1 MRRRLVRL
9 TVAAAVLAVGL
20 FALPLAVAVERYT
33 EANELRDLERV
44 AEATARAVAGDVFDD
59 KVPDELPDE
68 ADDVDLA
75 LYDDLGALLL
85 GAGPPAGDERVLRA
99 TNGQVSDGHEGDAL
113 VVAVPV
119 THDGDVIGVVRA
131 ATPQSTVNRVVWLA
145 WLAMAVLAGAAV
157 GAVYIVAR
165 RQARA
170 IARPLEDLTDAAR
183 RLGDGDFSVRA
194 APAAIPEIDSVGESL
209 NSTAKR
215 LGDLVQRERSFSA
228 DASHQLRTPLAGLR
242 LQLEAALDKTGGD
255 LTGALTSAIA
265 AADRLEQTVDGL
277 LELARDARRDRV
289 LTDVQKLLDE
299 VERDWAGRPATAHRP
314 LQVEIDPGAPR
325 CVASGTAVRQV
336 LAVLLDNAAM
346 HGGGAVT
353 VTVRDSSGALA
364 IDVSDEGPGVS
375 VPEGD
380 LFVRRADT
388 AAGHGIGLALA
399 RSLAEAEGGRL
410 RLTTAH
416 PATFTLLLPRVDAAL
431 EGQRV

>member
-1 MRRRLVRL
+1 VRRRLVQL

-20 FALPLAVAVERYT
+20 FALPLAVAVEQYA

-75 LYDDLGALLL
+75 LYDDEGALLR
-85 GAGPPAGDERVLRA
+85 GTGPAEGGERVLRA
-99 TNGQVSDGHEGDAL
+99 RDGEVSDGHEGPAL

-131 ATPQSTVNRVVWLA
+131 ATPQVTVDRVVWLA

-157 GAVYIVAR
+157 GAVYLVAR
-165 RQARA
+165 KQARA
-170 IARPLEDLTDAAR
+170 IARPLEELSAAAR

-194 APAAIPEIDSVGESL
+194 APAAIPEIDSVGDSI

-242 LQLEAALDKTGGD
+242 LQLEAALDTPGGD
-255 LTGALTSAIA
+255 ITRALTSAIA
-265 AADRLEQTVDGL
+265 ATDRLEQTVDGFL
-277 LELARDARRDRV
+277 ALARDTRHDRV
-289 LTDVQKLLDE
+289 PTDVQQVLDE
-299 VERDWAGRPATAHRP
+299 VERDWTGRPASAERP
-314 LQVEIDPGAPR
+314 LRVMIDPDAPR

-336 LAVLLDNAAM
+336 LAVLLDNAAT

-353 VTVRDSSGALA
+353 VTARDASGALA

-410 RLTTAH
+410 RLTSAH
-416 PATFTLLLPRVDAAL
+416 PATFTLLLPRADAAL
-431 EGQRV
+431 EEQRV